1 VREIVKEKYVQMII
15 DITRKRKCVKRSVII
30 DIITEN
36 LREDRKKVEIGVREA
51 LRRLIKTQVIKRK
64 ARGIYCF
71 NSTRN
76 IYV

>member
-1 VREIVKEKYVQMII
+1 MII

>member
-15 DITRKRKCVKRSVII
+15 DITREKRCVKRSVII

-36 LREDRKKVEIGVREA
+36 LGENRKKVEIGVREA
-51 LRRLIKTQVIKRK
+51 LRRLVDAQVIKRK

-76 IYV
+76 IPT

>member
-1 VREIVKEKYVQMII
+1 MGEIVKEKYVQMII
-15 DITRKRKCVKRSVII
+15 DITREKKCVKRSVII

-36 LREDRKKVEIGVREA
+36 LGEDRKKVEIGVREA
-51 LRRLIKTQVIKRK
+51 LKRLVDARVIKRK

-76 IYV
+76 IPT

>member
-15 DITRKRKCVKRSVII
+15 DITRERKCVKRSVII
-30 DIITEN
+30 DIIAEN
-36 LREDRKKVEIGVREA
+36 LGENRKKVEIGVREA
-51 LRRLIKTQVIKRK
+51 LRRLIKTHVIKRK

-76 IYV
+76 RYV

>member
-1 VREIVKEKYVQMII
+1 VGEIVKEKYVQMII

-51 LRRLIKTQVIKRK
+51 LKRLVDAQVIKRK
-64 ARGIYCF
+64 TRGIYCF
-71 NSTRN
+71 NSTRK
-76 IYV
+76 YV